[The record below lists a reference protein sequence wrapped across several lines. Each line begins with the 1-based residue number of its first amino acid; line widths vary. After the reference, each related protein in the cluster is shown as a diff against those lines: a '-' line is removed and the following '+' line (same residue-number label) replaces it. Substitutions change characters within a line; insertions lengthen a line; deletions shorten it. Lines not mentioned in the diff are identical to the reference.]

1 MEFSLRLKCNHSN
14 TYMKHE
20 NSVYIYK
27 KDTHLLKVMQVNF
40 VVKNISYK
48 ARVQQLHVAIFSVQ

>member
-1 MEFSLRLKCNHSN
+1 
-14 TYMKHE
+14 MKHE

-27 KDTHLLKVMQVNF
+27 KDTNLLKVMQVNF

-48 ARVQQLHVAIFSVQ
+48 AGVQQLHVAIFSVQ